1 MELTLRNNIK
11 TIYWMFFFQSF
22 MIVIAI
28 FVPLLQRHGLTM
40 SQVLQ
45 TQALF
50 AFVVAM
56 TEVPSGYLA
65 DLWGRKNT
73 IIIGQGLIALGYLY
87 LLQAETFF
95 DFLVYEAFMGLGISL
110 SSGADLALLYDTQ
123 TALNTSG
130 QPGVAPGKHIARLV
144 ALEGYGGAVSGLA
157 ASFLTLMGLDWV
169 LWAQFFCGF
178 FALSFA
184 LCLVEAPRVISL
196 ESHSQNM
203 RRVFTTM
210 TRDPMVMWIS
220 LAIMVFGLLG
230 LYAFW
235 VYQKYWEL
243 SGIPVTW
250 FGYLWATHCVI
261 RGLISH
267 WSTEIEDVLGW
278 RKVFLLSALLPIIG
292 LWGMGLF
299 GGWVGIAFTLGLIIC
314 RGLTTVVFY
323 DALNKRVSGDFRATI
338 NSLVSLGTRG
348 LFIVTGPILG
358 YLVDTRGV
366 NTTLL
371 MLATVMLPV
380 VLTVL
385 YNLGIH
391 IRAESA
397 QKEIAEA
404 TAKNTADAV
413 NETLT
418 A

>member
-1 MELTLRNNIK
+1 MELTLKNNIK

-22 MIVIAI
+22 MIVIAV
-28 FVPLLQRHGLTM
+28 FVPLLQRHGLSM

-73 IIIGQGLIALGYLY
+73 IIIGQGLMALGYLY
-87 LLQAETFF
+87 LLQADSFV
-95 DFLVYEAFMGLGISL
+95 DFLVYEVFMGLGISL

-123 TALNTSG
+123 TALNAGG
-130 QPGVAPGKHIARLV
+130 QAGVAPGKHISRLV
-144 ALEGYGGAVSGLA
+144 ALEGYGGAVSGLT
-157 ASFLTLMGLDWV
+157 ASFLTVLGLDWV

-178 FALSFA
+178 FALAFA
-184 LCLVEAPRVISL
+184 LCLVEAPRILSTDG
-196 ESHSQNM
+196 HAQNI
-203 RRVFTTM
+203 RRVFSTM
-210 TRDPMVMWIS
+210 TRQPLVLWIS

-235 VYQKYWEL
+235 VYQKYWEFN
-243 SGIPVTW
+243 GIPVTW
-250 FGYLWATHCVI
+250 FGYLWAGHCVL
-261 RGLISH
+261 RGLIGH
-267 WSTEIEDVLGW
+267 WATEIEDVLGW
-278 RKVFLLSALLPIIG
+278 RKVFVLSALLPIIG

-299 GGWVGIAFTLGLIIC
+299 GGWIGIGFTLGLIVC

-371 MLATVMLPV
+371 MLAAVMLPV

-385 YNLGIH
+385 YNLGLH

-397 QKEIAEA
+397 QKDAAALAEQA
-404 TAKNTADAV
+404 AANHVK
-413 NETLT
+413 ETLT